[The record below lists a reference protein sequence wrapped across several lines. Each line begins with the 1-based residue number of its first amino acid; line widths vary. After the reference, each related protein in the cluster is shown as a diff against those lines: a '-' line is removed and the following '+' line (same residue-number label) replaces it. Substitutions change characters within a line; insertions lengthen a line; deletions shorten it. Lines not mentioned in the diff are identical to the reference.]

1 MRGADHLSHRLSLA
15 QFTLKLL
22 FVFFFTGSDH
32 KKVADM
38 SYSSYIVICV
48 LNGVLGCIAVVFNCL
63 TIHAIRKISS
73 LSAGFQRALPDSSA
87 LPITVK
93 ILLISMAVSDLGVGL
108 LVQPLTIAVYVL
120 DIKGESTLTVLHE
133 SINTVICL
141 IPGSFFTCA
150 SFFSVTAL
158 TIDRFLALY
167 LHLRYKELVTR
178 KRIVS
183 VVIFIWILSAVLSLV
198 YRLRLIETA
207 DGFFIAM
214 EVLCLVV
221 NAAIYCKIYEVVRRH
236 TKHLKTLQVQ
246 QETQRSDIANVAKIV
261 RSTISIFYVF
271 VVFSICYIPC
281 VTIHVASA
289 AIRTESSHG
298 QGTWIEQV
306 HPYTGILLFLNS
318 SLNPIIYCWKMRRIR
333 FAIKSLILRPS
344 VKENG
349 QRSQQEDYY
358 LR

>member
-1 MRGADHLSHRLSLA
+1 
-15 QFTLKLL
+15 
-22 FVFFFTGSDH
+22 
-32 KKVADM
+32 M
-38 SYSSYIVICV
+38 SYSSYIAICV

-63 TIHAIRKISS
+63 TIHAMRKISS
-73 LSAGFQRALPDSSA
+73 LSAGSQPALPGSSA
-87 LPITVK
+87 LPIPLK

-120 DIKGESTLTVLHE
+120 KIKGESTLTVLYE
-133 SINTVICL
+133 SVNTAVNTICL
-141 IPGSFFTCA
+141 IPGSFFTYA

-183 VVIFIWILSAVLSLV
+183 VVILIWILSAVLSLV

-221 NAAIYCKIYEVVRRH
+221 NAAIYCKIHEVVRRH

-246 QETQRSDIANVAKIV
+246 QETQRSDIANFAKIV

-289 AIRTESSHG
+289 AIRPESSG
-298 QGTWIEQV
+298 QDTWIEQV

-318 SLNPIIYCWKMRRIR
+318 SLNPFIYCWKMRRIR
-333 FAIKSLILRPS
+333 YAIKSLILRLS

-349 QRSQQEDYY
+349 QRRSQQEDYY

>member
-1 MRGADHLSHRLSLA
+1 VRGADHLSHRLSLA

-48 LNGVLGCIAVVFNCL
+48 LNGVLGCTAVVFNCL

-73 LSAGFQRALPDSSA
+73 LSAGSQPALPGSSA
-87 LPITVK
+87 LPIPLK

-120 DIKGESTLTVLHE
+120 DLKGESTIPVLYE
-133 SINTVICL
+133 SMNTICL
-141 IPGSFFTCA
+141 IPASFFTYA

-198 YRLRLIETA
+198 YRLSLIETA

-289 AIRTESSHG
+289 AIRTASSG
-298 QGTWIEQV
+298 QLQGTWIEQV

-318 SLNPIIYCWKMRRIR
+318 SLNPFIYCWKMRRIR

>member
-1 MRGADHLSHRLSLA
+1 MSH
-15 QFTLKLL
+15 
-22 FVFFFTGSDH
+22 
-32 KKVADM
+32 
-38 SYSSYIVICV
+38 SSYIVICV
-48 LNGVLGCIAVVFNCL
+48 LNGVLGCTAVVFNCL

-73 LSAGFQRALPDSSA
+73 LSAGSQPALPGSSA
-87 LPITVK
+87 LPIPLK

-120 DIKGESTLTVLHE
+120 KIKGESTLTVLYE
-133 SINTVICL
+133 SVNTAVNTSCL
-141 IPGSFFTCA
+141 IPGSFFTYA

-183 VVIFIWILSAVLSLV
+183 VVILIWILSAVLSLV

-236 TKHLKTLQVQ
+236 KKHLKTLQVQ

-289 AIRTESSHG
+289 AIRPESSG
-298 QGTWIEQV
+298 QDTWIEQV

-318 SLNPIIYCWKMRRIR
+318 SLNPFIYCWKMRRIR
-333 FAIKSLILRPS
+333 YAIKSLILRLS

-349 QRSQQEDYY
+349 QRRSQQEDYY

>member
-1 MRGADHLSHRLSLA
+1 
-15 QFTLKLL
+15 
-22 FVFFFTGSDH
+22 
-32 KKVADM
+32 M
-38 SYSSYIVICV
+38 SYSSYIAICV

-73 LSAGFQRALPDSSA
+73 LSAGSQAALPGSSA
-87 LPITVK
+87 LPIPLK

-120 DIKGESTLTVLHE
+120 KIKGESTLTVLYE
-133 SINTVICL
+133 SVNTAVNTICL
-141 IPGSFFTCA
+141 IPGSFFTYA

-183 VVIFIWILSAVLSLV
+183 VVILIWILSAVLSLV

-236 TKHLKTLQVQ
+236 KKHLKTLQVQ
-246 QETQRSDIANVAKIV
+246 QETQRSDIANFAKIV

-289 AIRTESSHG
+289 AIRPESSG
-298 QGTWIEQV
+298 QDTWIEQV

-318 SLNPIIYCWKMRRIR
+318 SLNPFIYCWKMRRIR
-333 FAIKSLILRPS
+333 YAIKSLILRLS

-349 QRSQQEDYY
+349 QRRSQQEDYY

>member
-1 MRGADHLSHRLSLA
+1 MSH
-15 QFTLKLL
+15 
-22 FVFFFTGSDH
+22 
-32 KKVADM
+32 
-38 SYSSYIVICV
+38 SSYIVICV

-73 LSAGFQRALPDSSA
+73 LSAGSQPALPGSSA
-87 LPITVK
+87 LPIPLK

-120 DIKGESTLTVLHE
+120 KIKGESTLTVLYE
-133 SINTVICL
+133 SVNTAVNTICL
-141 IPGSFFTCA
+141 IPGSFFTYA

-183 VVIFIWILSAVLSLV
+183 VVILIWILSAVLSLV

-236 TKHLKTLQVQ
+236 KKHLKTLQVQ

-289 AIRTESSHG
+289 AIRPESSG
-298 QGTWIEQV
+298 QDTWIEQV

-318 SLNPIIYCWKMRRIR
+318 SLNPFIYCWKMRRIR
-333 FAIKSLILRPS
+333 YAIKSLILRLS

-349 QRSQQEDYY
+349 QRRSQQEDYY

>member
-1 MRGADHLSHRLSLA
+1 MSH
-15 QFTLKLL
+15 
-22 FVFFFTGSDH
+22 
-32 KKVADM
+32 
-38 SYSSYIVICV
+38 SSYIVICV

-73 LSAGFQRALPDSSA
+73 LSAGSQPALPGSSA
-87 LPITVK
+87 LPIPLK

-120 DIKGESTLTVLHE
+120 KIKGESTLTVLYE
-133 SINTVICL
+133 SVNTAVNTICL
-141 IPGSFFTCA
+141 IPGSFFTYA

-183 VVIFIWILSAVLSLV
+183 VVILIWILSAVLSLV

-236 TKHLKTLQVQ
+236 KKHLKTLQVQ
-246 QETQRSDIANVAKIV
+246 QETQRSDIANFAKIV
-261 RSTISIFYVF
+261 RSTISTFYVF
-271 VVFSICYIPC
+271 VVFLICYIPC

-289 AIRTESSHG
+289 AIRPESSG
-298 QGTWIEQV
+298 QDTWIEQV

-318 SLNPIIYCWKMRRIR
+318 SLNPFIYCWKMRRIR
-333 FAIKSLILRPS
+333 YAIKSLILRLS

-349 QRSQQEDYY
+349 QRRSQQEDYY

>member
-1 MRGADHLSHRLSLA
+1 
-15 QFTLKLL
+15 
-22 FVFFFTGSDH
+22 
-32 KKVADM
+32 M
-38 SYSSYIVICV
+38 SYSSYIAICV

-73 LSAGFQRALPDSSA
+73 LSAGSQPALPGSSA
-87 LPITVK
+87 LPIPLK

-120 DIKGESTLTVLHE
+120 KIKGESTLTVLYE
-133 SINTVICL
+133 SVNTAVNTICL
-141 IPGSFFTCA
+141 IPGSFFTYA

-183 VVIFIWILSAVLSLV
+183 VVILIWILSAVLSLV

-236 TKHLKTLQVQ
+236 KKHLKTLQVQ

-289 AIRTESSHG
+289 AIRPESSG
-298 QGTWIEQV
+298 QDTWIEQV

-318 SLNPIIYCWKMRRIR
+318 SLNPFIYCWKMRRIR
-333 FAIKSLILRPS
+333 YAIKSLILRLS

-349 QRSQQEDYY
+349 QRRSQQEDYY

>member
-1 MRGADHLSHRLSLA
+1 
-15 QFTLKLL
+15 
-22 FVFFFTGSDH
+22 
-32 KKVADM
+32 M

-63 TIHAIRKISS
+63 AIHAIRKSS
-73 LSAGFQRALPDSSA
+73 TLSTGSRPALPGSSA
-87 LPITVK
+87 MPIPLK

-120 DIKGESTLTVLHE
+120 QIKGESSTLTGLYE
-133 SINTVICL
+133 SINTICI
-141 IPGSFFTCA
+141 IPGSFFTYA
-150 SFFSVTAL
+150 SFLSVTAL
-158 TIDRFLALY
+158 TTDRFLALH

-207 DGFFIAM
+207 DVFFIAM

-289 AIRTESSHG
+289 ILTESSG
-298 QGTWIEQV
+298 QGLTWIKQI

-318 SLNPIIYCWKMRRIR
+318 SLNPFIYCWKMRSIR
-333 FAIKSLILRPS
+333 FAIKSLIG
-344 VKENG
+344 NI
-349 QRSQQEDYY
+349 Q
-358 LR
+358 

>member
-1 MRGADHLSHRLSLA
+1 
-15 QFTLKLL
+15 
-22 FVFFFTGSDH
+22 
-32 KKVADM
+32 M

-63 TIHAIRKISS
+63 AIHAIRKISS
-73 LSAGFQRALPDSSA
+73 LSAGSRPALPGSSA
-87 LPITVK
+87 LPIPLK

-120 DIKGESTLTVLHE
+120 QIKGESSTLTGLYE
-133 SINTVICL
+133 SINTICI
-141 IPGSFFTCA
+141 IPGSFFTYA
-150 SFFSVTAL
+150 SFLSVTAL
-158 TIDRFLALY
+158 TTDRFLALH

-207 DGFFIAM
+207 DVFFIAM

-289 AIRTESSHG
+289 ILTESSG
-298 QGTWIEQV
+298 QGLTWIKQV

-318 SLNPIIYCWKMRRIR
+318 SLNPFIYCWKMKRIR
-333 FAIKSLILRPS
+333 FAIKSLIG
-344 VKENG
+344 NI
-349 QRSQQEDYY
+349 Q
-358 LR
+358 

>member
-1 MRGADHLSHRLSLA
+1 MSH
-15 QFTLKLL
+15 
-22 FVFFFTGSDH
+22 
-32 KKVADM
+32 
-38 SYSSYIVICV
+38 SSYIVICV
-48 LNGVLGCIAVVFNCL
+48 LNGVLGCTAVVFNCL

-73 LSAGFQRALPDSSA
+73 LSAGSQPALPGSSA
-87 LPITVK
+87 LPIPLK

-120 DIKGESTLTVLHE
+120 KIKGESTLTVLYE
-133 SINTVICL
+133 SVNTICL
-141 IPGSFFTCA
+141 IPGSFFAYA

-183 VVIFIWILSAVLSLV
+183 VVILIWILSAVLSLV

-221 NAAIYCKIYEVVRRH
+221 NAAIYCKVYEVVRRH
-236 TKHLKTLQVQ
+236 KKHLKTLQVQ

-289 AIRTESSHG
+289 AIRPESSG
-298 QGTWIEQV
+298 QDTWIEQV

-318 SLNPIIYCWKMRRIR
+318 SLNPFIYCWKMRRIR
-333 FAIKSLILRPS
+333 YAIKSLILRLS

-349 QRSQQEDYY
+349 QRRSQQEDYY

>member
-1 MRGADHLSHRLSLA
+1 
-15 QFTLKLL
+15 
-22 FVFFFTGSDH
+22 
-32 KKVADM
+32 M
-38 SYSSYIVICV
+38 SYSSYIAICV

-73 LSAGFQRALPDSSA
+73 LSAGSQPALPGSSA
-87 LPITVK
+87 LPIPLK

-120 DIKGESTLTVLHE
+120 KIKGESTLTVLYE
-133 SINTVICL
+133 SVNTAVNTICL
-141 IPGSFFTCA
+141 IPGSFFTYA

-183 VVIFIWILSAVLSLV
+183 VVILIWILSAVLSLV

-236 TKHLKTLQVQ
+236 KKHLKTLQVQ
-246 QETQRSDIANVAKIV
+246 QETQRSDIANFAKIV

-289 AIRTESSHG
+289 AIRPESSG
-298 QGTWIEQV
+298 QDTWIEQV

-318 SLNPIIYCWKMRRIR
+318 SLNPFIYCWKMRRIR
-333 FAIKSLILRPS
+333 YAIKSLILRSS

-349 QRSQQEDYY
+349 QR
-358 LR
+358 R

>member
-1 MRGADHLSHRLSLA
+1 MSH
-15 QFTLKLL
+15 
-22 FVFFFTGSDH
+22 
-32 KKVADM
+32 
-38 SYSSYIVICV
+38 SSYIVICV

-73 LSAGFQRALPDSSA
+73 LSAGSQPALPGSSA
-87 LPITVK
+87 LPIPLK

-120 DIKGESTLTVLHE
+120 KIKGESTLTVLYE
-133 SINTVICL
+133 SVNTAVNTICF
-141 IPGSFFTCA
+141 IPASFFTYA

-183 VVIFIWILSAVLSLV
+183 VVILIWILSAVLSLV

-236 TKHLKTLQVQ
+236 KKHLKTLQVQ

-289 AIRTESSHG
+289 AIRPESSG
-298 QGTWIEQV
+298 QDTWIEQV

-318 SLNPIIYCWKMRRIR
+318 SLNPFIYCWKMRRIR
-333 FAIKSLILRPS
+333 YAIKSLILRLS

-349 QRSQQEDYY
+349 QRRSQQEDYY

>member
-1 MRGADHLSHRLSLA
+1 M
-15 QFTLKLL
+15 
-22 FVFFFTGSDH
+22 
-32 KKVADM
+32 
-38 SYSSYIVICV
+38 Y
-48 LNGVLGCIAVVFNCL
+48 
-63 TIHAIRKISS
+63 
-73 LSAGFQRALPDSSA
+73 
-87 LPITVK
+87 
-93 ILLISMAVSDLGVGL
+93 
-108 LVQPLTIAVYVL
+108 
-120 DIKGESTLTVLHE
+120 E
-133 SINTVICL
+133 SINTICI
-141 IPGSFFTCA
+141 IPGSFFTYA
-150 SFFSVTAL
+150 SFLSVTAL
-158 TIDRFLALY
+158 TTDRFLALH

-207 DGFFIAM
+207 DVFFIAM

-289 AIRTESSHG
+289 ILTESSG
-298 QGTWIEQV
+298 QGLTWIKQV

-318 SLNPIIYCWKMRRIR
+318 SLNPFIYCWKMKRIR
-333 FAIKSLILRPS
+333 FAIKSLIG
-344 VKENG
+344 NI
-349 QRSQQEDYY
+349 Q
-358 LR
+358 

>member
-1 MRGADHLSHRLSLA
+1 MSH
-15 QFTLKLL
+15 
-22 FVFFFTGSDH
+22 
-32 KKVADM
+32 
-38 SYSSYIVICV
+38 SSYIVICV
-48 LNGVLGCIAVVFNCL
+48 LNGVLGCTAVVFNCL
-63 TIHAIRKISS
+63 TIHAMRKISS
-73 LSAGFQRALPDSSA
+73 LSAGSQPALPGSSA
-87 LPITVK
+87 LPIPLK

-120 DIKGESTLTVLHE
+120 KIKGESTLTVLYE
-133 SINTVICL
+133 SVNTAVNTICL
-141 IPGSFFTCA
+141 IPGSFFTYA

-183 VVIFIWILSAVLSLV
+183 VVILIWILSAVLSLV

-221 NAAIYCKIYEVVRRH
+221 NAAIYCKIHEVVRRH

-246 QETQRSDIANVAKIV
+246 QETQRSDIANFAKIV
-261 RSTISIFYVF
+261 RSTISTFYVF
-271 VVFSICYIPC
+271 VVFLICYIPC

-289 AIRTESSHG
+289 AIRPESSG
-298 QGTWIEQV
+298 QDTWIEQV

-318 SLNPIIYCWKMRRIR
+318 SLNPFIYCWKMRRIR
-333 FAIKSLILRPS
+333 YAIKSLILRSS

-349 QRSQQEDYY
+349 QR
-358 LR
+358 R

>member
-1 MRGADHLSHRLSLA
+1 
-15 QFTLKLL
+15 
-22 FVFFFTGSDH
+22 
-32 KKVADM
+32 M

-73 LSAGFQRALPDSSA
+73 LSAGSQPALPGSSA
-87 LPITVK
+87 LPIPLK

-120 DIKGESTLTVLHE
+120 KIKGESTLTVLYE
-133 SINTVICL
+133 SVNTAVNTICF
-141 IPGSFFTCA
+141 IPGSFFTYA

-183 VVIFIWILSAVLSLV
+183 VVILIWILSAVLSLV

-214 EVLCLVV
+214 EVLCHVV

-236 TKHLKTLQVQ
+236 KKHLKTLQVQ

-289 AIRTESSHG
+289 AIRPESSG
-298 QGTWIEQV
+298 QDTWIEQV

-318 SLNPIIYCWKMRRIR
+318 SLNPFIYCWKMRRIR
-333 FAIKSLILRPS
+333 YAIKSLILRLS

-349 QRSQQEDYY
+349 QRRSQQEDYY

>member
-1 MRGADHLSHRLSLA
+1 MSH
-15 QFTLKLL
+15 
-22 FVFFFTGSDH
+22 
-32 KKVADM
+32 
-38 SYSSYIVICV
+38 SSYIVICV
-48 LNGVLGCIAVVFNCL
+48 LNGVLGCTAVVFNCL

-73 LSAGFQRALPDSSA
+73 LSAGSQPALPGSSA
-87 LPITVK
+87 LPIPLK

-120 DIKGESTLTVLHE
+120 KIKGESTLTVLYE
-133 SINTVICL
+133 SVNTAVNTICF
-141 IPGSFFTCA
+141 IPGSFFTYA

-183 VVIFIWILSAVLSLV
+183 VVILIWILSAVLSLV

-236 TKHLKTLQVQ
+236 KKHLKTLQVQ
-246 QETQRSDIANVAKIV
+246 QETQRSDIANFAKIV
-261 RSTISIFYVF
+261 RSTISTFYVF
-271 VVFSICYIPC
+271 VVFLICYIPC

-289 AIRTESSHG
+289 AIRPESSG
-298 QGTWIEQV
+298 QDTWIEQV

-318 SLNPIIYCWKMRRIR
+318 SLNPFIYCWKMRRIR
-333 FAIKSLILRPS
+333 YAIKSLILRLS

-349 QRSQQEDYY
+349 QRRSQQEDYY

>member
-1 MRGADHLSHRLSLA
+1 
-15 QFTLKLL
+15 
-22 FVFFFTGSDH
+22 
-32 KKVADM
+32 M
-38 SYSSYIVICV
+38 SYSSYIAICV

-73 LSAGFQRALPDSSA
+73 LSAGSQPALPGSSA
-87 LPITVK
+87 LPIPLK

-120 DIKGESTLTVLHE
+120 KIKGESTLTVLYE
-133 SINTVICL
+133 SVNTAVNTICL
-141 IPGSFFTCA
+141 IPGSFFTYA

-183 VVIFIWILSAVLSLV
+183 VVILIWILSAVLSLV

-221 NAAIYCKIYEVVRRH
+221 NAAIYCKIHEVVRRH

-246 QETQRSDIANVAKIV
+246 QETQRSDIANFAKIV
-261 RSTISIFYVF
+261 RSTISTFYVF
-271 VVFSICYIPC
+271 VVFLICYIPC

-289 AIRTESSHG
+289 AIRPESSG
-298 QGTWIEQV
+298 QDTWIEQV

-318 SLNPIIYCWKMRRIR
+318 SLNPFIYCWKMRRIR
-333 FAIKSLILRPS
+333 YAIKSLILRSS

-349 QRSQQEDYY
+349 QR
-358 LR
+358 R

>member
-1 MRGADHLSHRLSLA
+1 MSH
-15 QFTLKLL
+15 
-22 FVFFFTGSDH
+22 
-32 KKVADM
+32 
-38 SYSSYIVICV
+38 SSYIVICV

-73 LSAGFQRALPDSSA
+73 LSAGSQPALPGSSA
-87 LPITVK
+87 LPIPLK

-120 DIKGESTLTVLHE
+120 KIKGESTLTVLYE
-133 SINTVICL
+133 SVNTAVNTICL
-141 IPGSFFTCA
+141 IPGSFFTYA

-183 VVIFIWILSAVLSLV
+183 VVILIWILSAVLSLV

-221 NAAIYCKIYEVVRRH
+221 NAAIYCKIHEVVRRH

-246 QETQRSDIANVAKIV
+246 QETQRSDIANFAKIV

-271 VVFSICYIPC
+271 VVFLICYIPC

-289 AIRTESSHG
+289 AIRPESSG
-298 QGTWIEQV
+298 QDTWIEQV

-318 SLNPIIYCWKMRRIR
+318 SLNPFIYCWKMRRIR
-333 FAIKSLILRPS
+333 YAIKSLILRLS

-349 QRSQQEDYY
+349 QRRSQQEDYY

>member
-1 MRGADHLSHRLSLA
+1 MSH
-15 QFTLKLL
+15 
-22 FVFFFTGSDH
+22 
-32 KKVADM
+32 
-38 SYSSYIVICV
+38 SSYIVICV
-48 LNGVLGCIAVVFNCL
+48 LNGVLGCTAVVFNCL

-73 LSAGFQRALPDSSA
+73 LSAGSQPALPGSSA
-87 LPITVK
+87 LPIPLK

-120 DIKGESTLTVLHE
+120 KIKGESTLTVLYE
-133 SINTVICL
+133 SVNTAVNTICL
-141 IPGSFFTCA
+141 IPGSFFTYA

-183 VVIFIWILSAVLSLV
+183 VVILIWILSAVLSLV

-236 TKHLKTLQVQ
+236 KKHLKTLQVQ

-289 AIRTESSHG
+289 AIRPESSG
-298 QGTWIEQV
+298 QDTWIEQV

-318 SLNPIIYCWKMRRIR
+318 SLNPFIYCWKMRRIR
-333 FAIKSLILRPS
+333 YAIKSLILRSS

-349 QRSQQEDYY
+349 QRRSQQEDYY

>member
-1 MRGADHLSHRLSLA
+1 
-15 QFTLKLL
+15 
-22 FVFFFTGSDH
+22 
-32 KKVADM
+32 M

-63 TIHAIRKISS
+63 AIHAIRKISS
-73 LSAGFQRALPDSSA
+73 LSAGSRPALPGSSA
-87 LPITVK
+87 LPIPLK

-120 DIKGESTLTVLHE
+120 QIKGESSTLTGLYE
-133 SINTVICL
+133 SIHTICI
-141 IPGSFFTCA
+141 IPGSFFTYA
-150 SFFSVTAL
+150 SFLSVTAL
-158 TIDRFLALY
+158 TTDRFLALH

-207 DGFFIAM
+207 DVFFIAM

-271 VVFSICYIPC
+271 VVFSICYMPC

-289 AIRTESSHG
+289 ILTESSG
-298 QGTWIEQV
+298 QGLTWIKQV

-318 SLNPIIYCWKMRRIR
+318 SLNPFIYCWKMKRIR
-333 FAIKSLILRPS
+333 FAIKSLIG
-344 VKENG
+344 NI
-349 QRSQQEDYY
+349 Q
-358 LR
+358 

>member
-1 MRGADHLSHRLSLA
+1 
-15 QFTLKLL
+15 
-22 FVFFFTGSDH
+22 
-32 KKVADM
+32 M
-38 SYSSYIVICV
+38 SYSSYIVICF

-63 TIHAIRKISS
+63 AIHAIRKISS
-73 LSAGFQRALPDSSA
+73 LSAGSRPALPGSSA
-87 LPITVK
+87 LPIPLK

-120 DIKGESTLTVLHE
+120 QIKGESSTLTGLYE
-133 SINTVICL
+133 SINTICI
-141 IPGSFFTCA
+141 IPGSFFTYA
-150 SFFSVTAL
+150 SFLSVTAL
-158 TIDRFLALY
+158 TTDRFLALH

-198 YRLRLIETA
+198 YRLRLIKTA
-207 DGFFIAM
+207 DVFFIAM

-236 TKHLKTLQVQ
+236 TKHLKTLQVR

-289 AIRTESSHG
+289 ILTESSG
-298 QGTWIEQV
+298 QGLTWIKQV

-318 SLNPIIYCWKMRRIR
+318 SLNPFIYCWKMRRIR
-333 FAIKSLILRPS
+333 FAIKSLIG
-344 VKENG
+344 NI
-349 QRSQQEDYY
+349 Q
-358 LR
+358 